1 MASRNSSGR
10 GLKILIGIIIY
21 IIAFVG
27 VIMYTNKSTRDKMV
41 EINTIEDLAQ
51 AERDGSYGR
60 IQIDEFTD
68 AGQVTLIKEETV
80 KQGSK
85 QVKKDKY
92 VTTSLYSAE
101 FDGETIYLIDYQS
114 APYEKFMND
123 KNAFVEVNKLS
134 DYRYQ
139 NISMTIDQNSYVI
152 GYQTALGKA
161 IFSGGM
167 FLVVTTVILAFL
179 VSIIKKVQR

>member
-1 MASRNSSGR
+1 MARRNSSGK
-10 GLKILIGIIIY
+10 GLKILIGIVIY
-21 IIAFVG
+21 FIAFAG

-60 IQIDEFTD
+60 IEIDEFTD

-80 KQGSK
+80 KEGSK
-85 QVKKDKY
+85 EVKKDKY
-92 VTTSLYSAE
+92 VTTSLHTAE
-101 FDGETIYLIDYQS
+101 FDGQTIYLIDYQS
-114 APYEKFMND
+114 APYEKFMHD

-134 DYRYQ
+134 DYEYQ
-139 NISMTIDQNSYVI
+139 NIAMTIDQNSYVI

-161 IFSGGM
+161 IVSGGL
-167 FLVVTTVILAFL
+167 FLIVTTVILAYL
-179 VSIIKKVQR
+179 VSFIKKARG